1 MRNKFN
7 VWVFTKSVVYAIINY
22 LMLSRTINELLF
34 GGSILTN
41 LKISSCT
48 IIKVVFVIFFVTALK
63 SHKTHN
69 FTFIVIPA

>member
-34 GGSILTN
+34 GGSNFYLNKSQN
-41 LKISSCT
+41 L
-48 IIKVVFVIFFVTALK
+48 FL
-63 SHKTHN
+63 HYY
-69 FTFIVIPA
+69 